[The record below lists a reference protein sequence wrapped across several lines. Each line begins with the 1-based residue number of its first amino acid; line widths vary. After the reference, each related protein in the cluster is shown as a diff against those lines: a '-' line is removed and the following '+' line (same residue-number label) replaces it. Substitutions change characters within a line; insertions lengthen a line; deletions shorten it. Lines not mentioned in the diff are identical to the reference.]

1 MNKIYDLLNAENVV
15 AVYENDTNR
24 KPYVGEIFFPN
35 ERQRGLKFEFVKGK
49 QGTPVALVSANFNT
63 NVLYRDGKDFQLLA
77 GTLPLFKEATQID
90 EVLRQEIIFSKDTFV
105 EPLIKKA
112 LEQEGQVILA
122 AIKETIPS
130 ATETTTTDISDSE
143 RDNNTSE

>member
-1 MNKIYDLLNAENVV
+1 MKL
-15 AVYENDTNR
+15 
-24 KPYVGEIFFPN
+24 GE
-35 ERQRGLKFEFVKGK
+35 QRGWIKGSLTTL
-49 QGTPVALVSANFNT
+49 GIVS
-63 NVLYRDGKDFQLLA
+63 LA
-77 GTLPLFKEATQID
+77 AGGVYIKEKYAAFK
-90 EVLRQEIIFSKDTFV
+90 R
-105 EPLIKKA
+105 KKA